1 MRPTLLQYVA
11 VWSPILPFLAALLA
25 RRRMTRGRWW
35 VAAWSFVLVLE
46 GTLEWALGMRNI
58 NNHWVGYVF
67 APVSGGVALWAIS
80 HWQPDRTSR
89 SALRFAVPLF
99 VIVSVLLIYAF
110 DDRSTFSLV
119 SSPFHYLVQL
129 FAALWTFVRLSM
141 LPEEPIARQ
150 DWFWI
155 MGGMILIAGVSTALG
170 PLAWY
175 LLRPRVDLLHAMLNV
190 RAGAYL
196 AAFVAITWGMLC
208 QTRRTFSGGSFSP
221 LSSPS
226 SSSSA
231 GSASPW

>member
-11 VWSPILPFLAALLA
+11 LWIPALPVLAALA
-25 RRRMTRGRWW
+25 VPRRMTPGRWW
-35 VAAWSFVLVLE
+35 VVA
-46 GTLEWALGMRNI
+46 WALALTVEATIGYILASRNI

-67 APVSGGVALWAIS
+67 APVAGGLALWAIS
-80 HWQPDRTSR
+80 YWQPDRNAR

-99 VIVSVLLIYAF
+99 AIVSVALIYALE
-110 DDRSTFSLV
+110 DRSTFSIV
-119 SSPFHYLVQL
+119 SGPFHYLVQL

-141 LPEEPIARQ
+141 VSDEPILQQ

-155 MGGMILIAGVSTALG
+155 MGGMILIAAVSTAVG

-231 GSASPW
+231 ASPSQW

>member
-1 MRPTLLQYVA
+1 
-11 VWSPILPFLAALLA
+11 
-25 RRRMTRGRWW
+25 MTPGRWW
-35 VAAWSFVLVLE
+35 VAAWALAL
-46 GTLEWALGMRNI
+46 TLESAVVYALAMRNI
-58 NNHWVGYVF
+58 NNHMVGYVF
-67 APVSGGVALWAIS
+67 EPVVGGLALWAIS
-80 HWQPDRTSR
+80 CWQPDRTAR

-99 VIVSVLLIYAF
+99 VIVSVVLIYAF
-110 DDRSTFSLV
+110 EDRSTFSVV
-119 SSPFHYLVQL
+119 STPFHYLVQL

-141 LPEEPIARQ
+141 LSDDPIVRQ

-155 MGGMILIAGVSTALG
+155 MGGMILIAAVSTALG

-231 GSASPW
+231 GSASRW